1 MVMKSFLVLTQRH
14 LDERGEGKPFGK
26 GRERRLVQIQL
37 LMESSLGRRARLN
50 DTINGSATVS
60 NFPQDLLI
68 VEPSVGWG
76 NC

>member
-1 MVMKSFLVLTQRH
+1 MKSFLVLTQRH
-14 LDERGEGKPFGK
+14 LDGREEKPFGE
-26 GRERRLVQIQL
+26 GREGRLVQIQL

-68 VEPSVGWG
+68 VEKSVGWG